1 MKTLKNPFILTG
13 FYDKAYFCDREEEL
27 KSLHNNFDNERNV
40 VLYSWR
46 RLGKTALIKY
56 FLTRLEEH
64 KKAETVYVD
73 LLGTL
78 NMNAA
83 LRQITEAVYHRFG
96 KTSAGISNVFQRLL
110 GKLGAELSFDTFTGM
125 PVLNIGVRNT
135 HAPEQSLQS
144 IGEFLQD
151 RNKQVFVALDEFQ
164 QIVHF
169 EENNGEACFRSWMQN
184 FPGIRFIFSGSH
196 RHLMLSMF
204 SEKNRPFYRSA
215 QLVQLG
221 PIPLTEYKSFI
232 QLHFQSHQK
241 KINEEAIE
249 AIYLWCRQQTYCVQL
264 VCNKLFG
271 MYDQVAIE
279 TLADVFNE
287 ILEQESPLFIN
298 YGNLLTVTQWKVLQS
313 IAKEEPLSNPLSK
326 EFITKHFLGA
336 SSSVE
341 TAMKS
346 LIKKELV
353 IKDGNFYLVH
363 DVLLSRWLQSM

>member
-1 MKTLKNPFILTG
+1 MKPLKNPFILTG
-13 FYDKAYFCDREEEL
+13 FYGKVYFCDREKEL
-27 KSLHNNFDNERNV
+27 KSLHNHFDNERNI

-56 FLTRLEEH
+56 FLSILE
-64 KKAETVYVD
+64 KQNKTETVYVD
-73 LLGTL
+73 LLGTI
-78 NMNAA
+78 NMTTS

-96 KTSAGISNVFQRLL
+96 KTSHGISNVFQQLL
-110 GKLGAELSFDTFTGM
+110 GKLGAELSFDSYSGI
-125 PVLNIGVRNT
+125 PVLNIGLRNT

-151 RNKQVFVALDEFQ
+151 RNKQVIVALDEFQ
-164 QIVHF
+164 QIVHY
-169 EENNGEACFRSWMQN
+169 EDNNGEAYFRSWMQN

-196 RHLMLSMF
+196 RHMMLSMF
-204 SEKNRPFYRSA
+204 AEKNRPFYRSA

-221 PIPLTEYKSFI
+221 PIPLNKYRSFI
-232 QLHFQSHQK
+232 RRHFQSHK
-241 KINEEAIE
+241 KTINDEAIE
-249 AIYLWCRQQTYCVQL
+249 VIYLWSRQQTYCIQL

-271 MYDQVAIE
+271 TYDKAEIE
-279 TLADVFNE
+279 TTTDVFEE

-298 YGNLLTVTQWKVLQS
+298 YRNLLTGTQWKVLQS
-313 IAKEEPLSNPLSK
+313 IAKGEPLTNPLSK
-326 EFITKHFLGA
+326 DFITKYDLGA

-353 IKDGNFYLVH
+353 IKEGNFYLVH
-363 DVLLSRWLQSM
+363 DVLLARWLQSL